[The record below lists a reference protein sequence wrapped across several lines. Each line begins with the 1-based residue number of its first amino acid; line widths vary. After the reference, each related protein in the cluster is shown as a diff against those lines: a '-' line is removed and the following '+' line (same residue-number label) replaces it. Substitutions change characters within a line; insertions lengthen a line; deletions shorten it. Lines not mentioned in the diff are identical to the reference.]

1 MSVEGLVVSAII
13 ALAFVAW
20 LAMPLFAPSHAEES
34 TQTGLDRQR
43 ERLEVYYERVLTNLH
58 DLDED
63 YATGKL
69 DKAEYEHDRALWV
82 ERGVQAL
89 KALEELDTEHL
100 VAPVMADDA
109 TIDEAIDHAIETA
122 VMRGQAT

>member
-1 MSVEGLVVSAII
+1 VGHGRRPSGDDAGRGGVQIQIE
-13 ALAFVAW
+13 AL
-20 LAMPLFAPSHAEES
+20 
-34 TQTGLDRQR
+34 LDRQR